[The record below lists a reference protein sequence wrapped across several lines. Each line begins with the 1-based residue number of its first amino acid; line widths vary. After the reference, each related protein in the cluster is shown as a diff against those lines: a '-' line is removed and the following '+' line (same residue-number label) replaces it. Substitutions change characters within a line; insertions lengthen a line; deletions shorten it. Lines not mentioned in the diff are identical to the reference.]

1 MQTKTIFIALLSLAA
16 PTAVA
21 QQAITQAPTSAT
33 ANDFIEVFQQLSGE
47 HPGIR
52 KGHAKGVCAAGT
64 FQPSATA
71 QARFD
76 TPLFSE
82 DTAITVRFSMGGGN
96 PNANEAANAPRGMA
110 VLFDLPNS
118 NQHKIAGLT
127 TPMFAGKNPEQ
138 FLGLLR
144 INYAIAQGEAT
155 AADRETYFKN
165 NPEAAHQG
173 EWLQNHQPAA
183 EYTSANYF
191 GIHTFYTTLT
201 NGELQAFRWTLVP
214 QAGEVLLTEQEQ
226 QKLPHS
232 FLAKRLSDRIS
243 QGAVTYEW
251 HWHLAESGDPLNDPS
266 QVWPK
271 DRETVNVGTL
281 TLAEA
286 GGEACTPINFDPNQ
300 VTDGISA
307 SQDPVLQIRSPAYA
321 ISFGKRLQKQ

>member
-1 MQTKTIFIALLSLAA
+1 MQTTTTYIALLSALSFSAA
-16 PTAVA
+16 A
-21 QQAITQAPTSAT
+21 QQASIQAPQSAT
-33 ANDFIEVFQQLSGE
+33 ANDFIEVFKQLSGE

-52 KGHAKGVCAAGT
+52 KGHAKGVCALGS
-64 FQPSATA
+64 FEPSATA

-82 DTAITVRFSMGGGN
+82 QAPITLRFSMGGGN
-96 PNANEAANAPRGMA
+96 PNADEAANAPRGMA
-110 VLFDLPNS
+110 VMFDLDN
-118 NQHKIAGLT
+118 NRQHKIAGLT

-155 AADRETYFKN
+155 GADRKAYLEA
-165 NPEAAHQG
+165 NPEAARQG
-173 EWLQNHQPAA
+173 KWLQSHQPAA

-214 QAGEVLLTEQEQ
+214 KAGETLLTEQEQ
-226 QKLPHS
+226 KNLPKS
-232 FLAKRLSDRIS
+232 FLAKRLSERLKD
-243 QGAVTYEW
+243 GPVEYEW
-251 HWHLAESGDPLNDPS
+251 HWQLAKEGDPINDPS

-271 DRETVNVGTL
+271 DRETINVGTL
-281 TLAEA
+281 KITES
-286 GGEACTPINFDPNQ
+286 GGESCTPINFDPNQ
-300 VTDGISA
+300 VTDGIST

-321 ISFGKRLQKQ
+321 ISYGKRLQGQ